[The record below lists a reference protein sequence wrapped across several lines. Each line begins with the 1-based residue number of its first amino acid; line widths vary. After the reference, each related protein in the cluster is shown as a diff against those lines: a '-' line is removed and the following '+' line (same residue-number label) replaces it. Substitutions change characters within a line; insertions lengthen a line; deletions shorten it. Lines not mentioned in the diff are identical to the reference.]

1 MSDNQKL
8 NVVLCWHM
16 HQPDYRDRNTGH
28 YVLPWTYLHSIKDYV
43 DMAAHLEALPGAR
56 AVVNFAPILLEQ
68 IDDYSHHVQNYLNH
82 GKTIPDDLL
91 AALVNPELPT
101 TIKSRVNLIEQCLKV
116 NEQRLIKRF
125 PSYDALASFAR
136 TVLANND
143 MIAYVNELFISD
155 LIVWH
160 HLAWLGETIRRR
172 DIRVKRL
179 MDKKQ
184 DYTLRDR
191 RELLIVIGEQLK
203 TVIERYRR
211 LVESGQLEVSL
222 TPYAH
227 PILPL
232 LLDIKSATQAMP
244 DVVLPDVDFY
254 PGGAER
260 AKWHM
265 NKGIDT
271 FKKYFGFV
279 PNGCWPSEGSVSD
292 ETLEL
297 LSDCGFLWTASGET
311 VLHNS
316 LAKPENNAP
325 ENSSHRAYNFKNTN
339 NNNDINIFFR
349 NDGLSDNIGFK
360 YYEWHADDAAA
371 DLCQH
376 LKNIA
381 KSIQDST
388 ETDLNDH
395 VVSIIL
401 DGENA
406 WEHYPEN
413 AYYFLSAIYTVLATQ
428 TELRLTTF
436 SECLQTGM
444 KVSPVKS
451 ITAGSWVYGSFST
464 WIGDADKNRCWEV
477 LTDEKHVF
485 DRVVSEG
492 RLNEQQ
498 ITAAEYQL
506 SVCEGSDWAW
516 WFGDYNSESTV
527 NDFDTLYRIHLK
539 RLYHLLQQD
548 CPDYLDM
555 PFSTGGGEPTLGGA
569 MRPGKA

>member
-1 MSDNQKL
+1 
-8 NVVLCWHM
+8 M

-28 YVLPWTYLHSIKDYV
+28 YELPWTYLHAIKDYV
-43 DMAAHLEALPGAR
+43 DMAAHLEALPAAR
-56 AVVNFAPILLEQ
+56 AVVNFAPILLQQ
-68 IDDYSHHVQNYLNH
+68 IDDYSHHIQQYLNH

-91 AALVNPELPT
+91 SALVSPELSSSS
-101 TIKSRVNLIEQCLKV
+101 ILRLELIEQCLKV

-125 PSYDALASFAR
+125 PAYDALASFAR
-136 TVLANND
+136 TVLSNNS
-143 MIAYVNELFISD
+143 MMVYVNELFISD
-155 LIVWH
+155 LVVWH
-160 HLAWLGETIRRR
+160 HLAWLGETLRRR
-172 DIRVKRL
+172 DIRIKRL

-184 DYTLRDR
+184 NYSLRDR

-211 LVESGQLEVSL
+211 LVENGQIEVSL

-227 PILPL
+227 PIVPL
-232 LLDIKSATQAMP
+232 MLDIKSAKQSIP
-244 DVVLPDVDFY
+244 DVVLPDIDYY
-254 PGGAER
+254 PGGAQR
-260 AKWHM
+260 ANWHIQ
-265 NKGIDT
+265 KGIEV

-292 ETLEL
+292 DTLKL
-297 LSDCGFLWTASGET
+297 LAEHGFLWTATGET

-316 LAKPENNAP
+316 IAKPENNKP
-325 ENSSHRAYNFKNTN
+325 ENYAHRAYKFSDN
-339 NNNDINIFFR
+339 NNNINVFFR

-360 YYEWHADDAAA
+360 YYEWHADDAVA
-371 DLCQH
+371 DLAHH

-381 KSIQDST
+381 LSIQDTSDD
-388 ETDLNDH
+388 ELNDH
-395 VVSIIL
+395 VVAIIL

-413 AYYFLSAIYTVLATQ
+413 AYYFLSGLYATLSSQ
-428 TELRLTTF
+428 AEIRLTTF

-444 KVSPVKS
+444 KTPAINT

-477 LTDEKHVF
+477 LTDVKKVY
-485 DRVVSEG
+485 DQVMSEG

-498 ITAAEYQL
+498 VSAAEHQL
-506 SVCEGSDWAW
+506 AVCEGSDWAW

-527 NDFDTLYRIHLK
+527 NDFDRLYRKHLK
-539 RLYHLLQQD
+539 RLYHLLQQP
-548 CPDYLDM
+548 CPDYLEL
-555 PFSTGGGEPTLGGA
+555 PFSKGGGDPTLGGA
-569 MRPGKA
+569 MRPGQA

>member
-28 YVLPWTYLHSIKDYV
+28 YDLPWTYLHAIKDYV
-43 DMAAHLEALPGAR
+43 DMAAHLEAQSGAR
-56 AVVNFAPILLEQ
+56 AVINFAPILLEQ
-68 IDDYSHHVQNYLNH
+68 IDDYSHHIQQYLNH

-91 AALVNPELPT
+91 CALVSQEQPSSIKLRLEL
-101 TIKSRVNLIEQCLKV
+101 IAQCLKV

-125 PSYDALASFAR
+125 PVYDALADFAK
-136 TVLANND
+136 TVLSNNT
-143 MIAYVNELFISD
+143 MTAYVNELFISD
-155 LIVWH
+155 LVVWH
-160 HLAWLGETIRRR
+160 HLAWLGETLRRG
-172 DIRVKRL
+172 DIRIKRL

-184 DYTLRDR
+184 NYTLRDR

-211 LVESGQLEVSL
+211 LVESGQIEVSL

-232 LLDIKSATQAMP
+232 MLDIKSATQAIP
-244 DVVLPDVDFY
+244 DVVLPDIEFY
-254 PGGAER
+254 PGGAQR

-265 NKGIDT
+265 EKGIAT
-271 FKKYFGFV
+271 FKKYFGFM

-292 ETLEL
+292 DTLKL
-297 LSDCGFLWTASGET
+297 LADYNFLWTASGET

-316 LAKPENNAP
+316 VAKS
-325 ENSSHRAYNFKNTN
+325 ENSKPKNYTHRAYKFSCDNSE
-339 NNNDINIFFR
+339 INIFFR

-360 YYEWHADDAAA
+360 YYEWHADDATA
-371 DLCQH
+371 DLAQH

-381 KSIQDST
+381 LSIQDSSDD
-388 ETDLNDH
+388 DLNDH
-395 VVSIIL
+395 VVAIIL

-413 AYYFLSAIYTVLATQ
+413 AYYFLSGLYETLSSQ
-428 TELRLTTF
+428 SELRLTTF

-444 KVSPVKS
+444 KTTAIKS

-477 LTDEKHVF
+477 LTDAKKVF
-485 DRVVSEG
+485 DQVITEG
-492 RLNEQQ
+492 RLNGQQ
-498 ITAAEYQL
+498 VTAVEYQL
-506 SVCEGSDWAW
+506 AICEGSDWAW

-527 NDFDTLYRIHLK
+527 NDFDTLYRKHLK
-539 RLYHLLQQD
+539 RLYQLLQRP
-548 CPDYLDM
+548 CPEYLDM
-555 PFSTGGGEPTLGGA
+555 PFSKGGGDPALGGA
-569 MRPGKA
+569 MRPGQA